1 MIAFRGGRFR
11 NVLLGLVVIPFFTNF
26 LIRTLAWRTILGDQS
41 WFVERAPQTSG
52 SSVPT
57 DTFLRTPIA
66 VIGGLTYNFL
76 PFMVLPIY
84 VALEKIDP
92 GLVDAARD
100 LYSNTWRAFRKIV
113 FPMSLPGVF
122 AGSLLVFIPAA
133 GDFVNAYYLGN
144 AHTTMIGNVVQDQF
158 LVQGDYPGRRRA
170 LVRVHGHRHGAR
182 DDLRACPRHRG
193 PDVSASGTVTSPAG
207 RVGRIGMNVI
217 AAFGLL
223 YLFAPI
229 FVIVAFSFNEPKGRF
244 NAVWQKF
251 TFDNWLHPFANR
263 PLVDALLL
271 SLRIALISTV
281 IATILGTFIAIA
293 LVRYR
298 IRGGEPVNFLLV
310 LPLTAPEIV
319 LGASLLTLFIRPTCC
334 CSTTASCSARRRSSS
349 RTSCSCVSYVAIT
362 VRGACARPRLDARGR
377 GDGPRRVTDAHVLEG
392 HAAADHARHPRGRA
406 PAAFALSIDD
416 FIITYFVSGPDTT
429 TFPVRIFNQSR
440 TATPPQINVLSTMIL
455 LVSITVLAAGTAFGA
470 YRQNRTT

>member
-1 MIAFRGGRFR
+1 M
-11 NVLLGLVVIPFFTNF
+11 
-26 LIRTLAWRTILGDQS
+26 
-41 WFVERAPQTSG
+41 
-52 SSVPT
+52 
-57 DTFLRTPIA
+57 
-66 VIGGLTYNFL
+66 
-76 PFMVLPIY
+76 
-84 VALEKIDP
+84 
-92 GLVDAARD
+92 
-100 LYSNTWRAFRKIV
+100 
-113 FPMSLPGVF
+113 
-122 AGSLLVFIPAA
+122 
-133 GDFVNAYYLGN
+133 
-144 AHTTMIGNVVQDQF
+144 
-158 LVQGDYPGRRRA
+158 
-170 LVRVHGHRHGAR
+170 
-182 DDLRACPRHRG
+182 
-193 PDVSASGTVTSPAG
+193 SASGTVTSPAG
-207 RVGRIGMNVI
+207 RLGRIGMNVI

-229 FVIVAFSFNEPKGRF
+229 FVIIAFSFNEPKGRF

-263 PLVDALLL
+263 PLVDALIL

-319 LGASLLTLFIRPTCC
+319 LGASLLTLFIRPTMLLFNH
-334 CSTTASCSARRRSSS
+334 SFVLGTATIIIAHIMFL
-349 RTSCSCVSYVAIT
+349 VSYVAIT
-362 VRGACARPRLDARGR
+362 VRARVRGLDWTLEDAAMDLGASPTRTFWK
-377 GDGPRRVTDAHVLEG
+377 VTLPLITPG
-392 HAAADHARHPRGRA
+392 ILAAALL
-406 PAAFALSIDD
+406 AFALSIDD

>member
-1 MIAFRGGRFR
+1 M
-11 NVLLGLVVIPFFTNF
+11 
-26 LIRTLAWRTILGDQS
+26 
-41 WFVERAPQTSG
+41 
-52 SSVPT
+52 
-57 DTFLRTPIA
+57 
-66 VIGGLTYNFL
+66 
-76 PFMVLPIY
+76 
-84 VALEKIDP
+84 
-92 GLVDAARD
+92 
-100 LYSNTWRAFRKIV
+100 
-113 FPMSLPGVF
+113 
-122 AGSLLVFIPAA
+122 
-133 GDFVNAYYLGN
+133 
-144 AHTTMIGNVVQDQF
+144 
-158 LVQGDYPGRRRA
+158 
-170 LVRVHGHRHGAR
+170 
-182 DDLRACPRHRG
+182 
-193 PDVSASGTVTSPAG
+193 SASGTVTSPAG
-207 RVGRIGMNVI
+207 RLGRIGMNVI
-217 AAFGLL
+217 AGFGLL

-229 FVIVAFSFNEPKGRF
+229 FVIIAFSFNEPKGRF

-263 PLVDALLL
+263 PLVDALIL

-319 LGASLLTLFIRPTCC
+319 LGASLLTLFIRPTMLLFNH
-334 CSTTASCSARRRSSS
+334 SFVLGTATIIIAHIMFL
-349 RTSCSCVSYVAIT
+349 VSYVAIT
-362 VRGACARPRLDARGR
+362 VRARVRGLDWTLEDAAMDLGASPTRTFWK
-377 GDGPRRVTDAHVLEG
+377 VTLPLITPG
-392 HAAADHARHPRGRA
+392 ILAAALL
-406 PAAFALSIDD
+406 AFALSIDD